1 MKRKLL
7 LTRIGLLGGML
18 LAGAISTHAAVTE
31 QWNFNGNLNAE
42 TGAGDP
48 LTYADVPTQT
58 ATVFDTTTGFSIP
71 DIGGTPAN
79 VMSFPASGSS
89 GGYRMPITAPANGG
103 GSFVNDYTI
112 VMDVLYPAASDATQ
126 RALVETDLGQVNTT
140 AGAEFYINGSNQVGG
155 DGGSFFGSIA
165 ANTWHRIGLVVQ
177 GSANKATIYIDGVE
191 QGNFAVGGIDNR
203 FAVDPSSDPKPYAEL
218 FKDQNGATAAGYVA
232 SLQFRD
238 AALSPGQ
245 MQALGGPAAD
255 GIPQVIPPV
264 APYFRSRSP
273 EPNATGV
280 NPNPTITAV
289 LDQGDRTIT
298 SGSVKLQLDG
308 TEVAATITATLPT
321 YNISYA
327 VPELL
332 SPESTHTVTVAYT
345 DNVAGAQTASWTFK
359 VAKYQQISLPAPIYL
374 ENFDGLAQGALPTGW
389 SVTNRTDT
397 GHTGVDYFD
406 LESDA
411 YLNWAVI
418 ATTTAQNW
426 VSGDYSRRAAHP
438 PIVLNGALLPNIFEG
453 NFAYAE
459 SDQRG
464 GNQVQVM
471 FTKDYDLTGKQNVFL
486 SFWSAYEQNQDNI
499 GSVEYSVDGGTTWLP
514 VVYMVD
520 DQDKSADVIYTD
532 SSKTT
537 IDAVATLT
545 TARDDQAYG
554 LAYGTW
560 IGAPVSQDLAPYI
573 SGRINDDN
581 IESKRIELF
590 RLPAAD
596 NAATVR
602 FRFMQAG
609 TASWYWAID
618 NFGLYSINTPVITE
632 APQTQ
637 TVSAGDDVTFHVVA
651 TINPPYTY
659 QWLHN
664 NNPIANSDTD
674 TLTLTGVDAV
684 DAGEYKVIVTN
695 GDGPTT
701 SQAAVLTVI
710 TVPQITTQ
718 PKSVLVSA
726 GAPASLTVAA
736 LGRKPF
742 TYQWYQGTT
751 PVGGNSATLSF
762 AAAATSDSGDYTVKI
777 TNTDGDVTS
786 SVATVTVFDGAIT
799 QDLVTHLTFDGD
811 LNDTSG
817 KSHNGTAVGNIPF
830 ATGAIGQSA
839 GFSTTAATG
848 RNYITM
854 GAPTDLNFGTGDFT
868 ISFWIKYTQRS
879 SDPAVIAN
887 KDWGSGGNQG
897 WVFAPS
903 GTGLKWNV
911 ADSTRTRRDSPGLG
925 PLNDGQWHHYIT
937 TFHRADRATTFID
950 GVQVNAVDISGMTET
965 VDTPSGL
972 SVNIGEDGTGLYN
985 DPTTGSPGFVDA
997 MIDDLGIWRRALT
1010 PEEAKAVD
1018 AAGKQGKDLTQAIAV
1033 VPTLGTLTATPNA
1046 GSLDFTWDTAA
1057 GVRLQSTPTLSPPNW
1072 QDVPNT
1078 SGTGSISLP
1087 IGTGNE
1093 YFRLFQ
1099 P

>member
-1 MKRKLL
+1 MIKHLNKRLRMFAAMAFAASAL
-7 LTRIGLLGGML
+7 PVVAQPAGL
-18 LAGAISTHAAVTE
+18 
-31 QWNFNGNLNAE
+31 WNFDTDLSATVGSA
-42 TGAGDP
+42 
-48 LTYADVPTQT
+48 LTYADS
-58 ATVFDTTTGFSIP
+58 ATTSGTTFGTTTTLGVS

-79 VMSFPASGSS
+79 VMAFPASGAN
-89 GGYRMPITAPANGG
+89 GGYRMPVTVAGNGG
-103 GSFVNDYTI
+103 GSFVNNYTVI
-112 VMDVLYPAASDATQ
+112 MDVLYGSDADSHQ
-126 RALVETDLGQVNTT
+126 RALLETDLGQVS
-140 AGAEFYINGSNQVGG
+140 ASGGAEFYVDASNKVGG
-155 DGGSFFGSIA
+155 DGGTFGSIA
-165 ANTWHRIGLVVQ
+165 TNTWYRIGMVVD
-177 GSANKATIYIDGVE
+177 GSNNKATIYLNGVE
-191 QGNFAVGGIDNR
+191 QGSFAVGGIEGRYALN
-203 FAVDPSSDPKPYAEL
+203 PSGSATPYAEF
-218 FKDQNGATAAGYVA
+218 FKDKNGASTNGYVA
-232 SLQFRD
+232 SVQFRD
-238 AALSPGQ
+238 VALSPGQ
-245 MQALGGPAAD
+245 MQALGGPVAT

-264 APYFRSRSP
+264 APYFRSRTP
-273 EPNATGV
+273 GPNATDV
-280 NPNPTITAV
+280 VPNPTISAV
-289 LDQGDRTIT
+289 LDQGDHTIT
-298 SGSVKLQLDG
+298 PGSVKLQIDG
-308 TEVAATITATLPT
+308 ADVAATITPTVPT
-321 YNISYA
+321 YSISYT
-327 VPELL
+327 VPALL
-332 SPESTHTVTVAYT
+332 SPESTHTITVAFN
-345 DNVAGAQTASWTFK
+345 DNFDGDQTQSWTFK
-359 VAKYQQISLPAPIYL
+359 VAKYQQINLPSPIYSENFDELTAEGSLPA
-374 ENFDGLAQGALPTGW
+374 GW
-389 SVTNRTDT
+389 SVTNLTDSVTT
-397 GHTGVDYFD
+397 GINYFD
-406 LESDA
+406 LTSDA

-418 ATTTAQNW
+418 NKTTAENW
-426 VSGDYSRRAAHP
+426 LTGDYSRRAAHP
-438 PIVLNGALLPNIFEG
+438 PIVLNGSLLPALFDG
-453 NFAYAE
+453 KFAYAE
-459 SDQRG
+459 SDQRD

-471 FTKDYDLTGKQNVFL
+471 FTGDYNLSGYQNVFL

-499 GSVEYSVDGGTTWLP
+499 ASVEYSVDGGTTWLP

-520 DQDKSADVIYTD
+520 DSNKSEDVIYTD
-532 SSKTT
+532 DTKTT
-537 IDAVATLT
+537 IDAVATLN

-573 SGRINDDN
+573 SGRIDDDN
-581 IESKRIELF
+581 LESKRIELF

-609 TASWYWAID
+609 TASWYWGID

-632 APQTQ
+632 SPQTQ

-684 DAGEYKVIVTN
+684 NAGEYKVIVTN

-710 TVPQITTQ
+710 TVPEITTQ
-718 PKSVLVSA
+718 PQSVLVSA

-762 AAAATSDSGDYTVKI
+762 ASAATSDSGDYTVKI

-786 SVATVTVFDGAIT
+786 SVATVTVFDGTIT

-811 LNDTSG
+811 LNDVSG
-817 KSHNGTAVGNIPF
+817 KAHNGTAVGNIPF

-965 VDTPSGL
+965 VDTPAGL

-1033 VPTLGTLTATPNA
+1033 VPTLGTLTATPNT
-1046 GSLDFTWDTAA
+1046 GSLDFTWNTAA